1 MKTIFISSTF
11 RDMNEERDLFH
22 ARICPEL
29 NEIAREYG
37 ESISFCDL
45 RWGVNTSTLESE
57 EGSRKVLSVCL
68 DEIDRCKPY
77 MVVLLGQRYGWIPSR
92 ELVASTVES
101 RSDFALRELEKSVTA
116 LEIEYG
122 ALRSEDQLSRTLFY
136 FRELK
141 GKPPK
146 DYAAE
151 DLAHTMKLHKL
162 KSRIRKATGGRV
174 KTYQVRWNAEKGCI
188 DSLDDF
194 AAMVTA
200 DIRQLMESDW
210 QALAQ
215 LTPHQKDLHGQF
227 EYARQKAAQFTARE
241 DLIEK
246 YMAMLSGGTGLMAV
260 RGPSGSGKST
270 LMSRLCQALQSAGCD
285 TLPIFCG
292 STALSTTAMDIL
304 QYMTD
309 YLETALA
316 LPHFADRQA
325 DTAPDLK
332 QWQDRLAELIR
343 LYTDSGKPALVIL
356 LDAVDQLLAGEDRDM
371 LRFLPMELTDKVRIV
386 LSCLDSFTLN
396 RNMPVEDVPALAQTD
411 RALIIR
417 GILAPTGR
425 SLSDEVIAAIAAK
438 EGGEKPLYLSLLV
451 TRLEMMERKDFEI
464 INRNGGGMEQ
474 INRRQMDIIAG
485 CSSDL
490 GKLCVELIDAA
501 AKKLGSTLPFVAA
514 QFLAVSRYGLRE
526 TDLEQLLNQTKVAYD
541 SLTFSQFRR
550 YMSRFFIQR
559 EDGRIDFAHQSFR
572 MGFRAWSTQGKLLHG
587 MLAKHLTA
595 LPAKDP
601 VVNTEL
607 PYHLIC
613 ADMKKTF
620 VNMVK
625 VRRGFPSLIAAAARD
640 AAEQTLA
647 DDGAW
652 LLDLLH
658 QGQALAVGEEF
669 INFLSYSYPQGFRF
683 SSVKAL
689 ALQQKVLSEALAF
702 ARQLAQ
708 ADPGTRHQE
717 RVAEC
722 CEALAVVHTS
732 LGTREDQMLSQQYR
746 QEALEIMQR
755 LSEEDPDMRQ
765 ILALRYYRLGQ
776 SYANTDDVRSLHKA
790 LELHEKALHIRR
802 EDYAAHPVYYHCRTL
817 ASSCYSV
824 AGVCKSLGGRE
835 NLEKALALYQEGQ
848 ALLQKLFDREQTLET
863 RHDMA
868 VSCQNIGHICIRLGG
883 QENIQKALEAQL
895 ACAAHCEELVR
906 LRGSVADRR
915 FYASACDDVGSCY
928 ARFDEKALMPKAL
941 AWHRKAAA
949 IGESLLQEVDTPE
962 IVRLVATIYI
972 SIGDDHKELFTPED
986 LQQAKEQYGKG
997 LALLEKLA
1005 QRLQTI
1011 PALVDYSTA
1020 LERMGDV
1027 LRHIGGPENIW
1038 AALAY
1043 YEKALAELQQLAPRL
1058 SKPQSLRSLVII
1070 HDRFGS
1076 TYELLHEQEKAM
1088 EAYLKQIA
1096 YAEEIVQ
1103 VADTPESRQLLTWSY
1118 SNASILYSRM
1128 GGVENARKALELNR
1142 KSLQMRR
1149 ELARE
1154 LRTVLAYDQLATVM
1168 FRVAISRFVE
1178 KEEQAALLTEGKEIA
1193 EMLYRRT
1200 GNDRY
1205 QILLDRYTSALGH

>member
-22 ARICPEL
+22 ARICPDL

-92 ELVASTVES
+92 ELVASTVDS

-162 KSRIRKATGGRV
+162 KNRIRKATDGRV
-174 KTYQVRWNAEKGCI
+174 KTYHVRWNAEKGCI

-200 DIRQLMESDW
+200 DIRQLMEGDW
-210 QALAQ
+210 QALAK
-215 LTPHQKDLHGQF
+215 LTPHQKDLRGQL

-241 DLIEK
+241 DLIQK

-270 LMSRLCQALQSAGCD
+270 LMSRLGQALQDTGFD

-309 YLETALA
+309 YLETALS
-316 LPHFADRQA
+316 LPHFADRQEE
-325 DTAPDLK
+325 TPDLK

-343 LYTDSGKPALVIL
+343 LYTASGKPTLVIL

-396 RNMPVEDVPALAQTD
+396 RSMPVEDVPALAQTD

-417 GILAPTGR
+417 GVLAPTGR
-425 SLSDEVIAAIAAK
+425 SLSEEVIAAIAAK

-451 TRLEMMERKDFEI
+451 TRLEMMGREDFEI
-464 INRNGGGMEQ
+464 INRNGGGMDQ

-485 CSSDL
+485 CSSEL

-501 AKKLGSTLPFVAA
+501 AKKIGSTLPFVAA
-514 QFLAVSRYGLRE
+514 QFLASSRYGLRE
-526 TDLEQLLNQTKVAYD
+526 TDLEQLLNKTKVAYD

-572 MGFRAWSTQGKLLHG
+572 MGFREWTTQAQMLHT
-587 MLAKHLTA
+587 MVAKHLAA

-607 PYHLIC
+607 PYHVIC

-620 VNMVK
+620 VNMVR
-625 VRRGFPSLIAAAARD
+625 VRGSYPTLISAAARD

-658 QGQALAVGEEF
+658 RGQELEVGQEF
-669 INFLSYSYPQGFRF
+669 INFLSYYYPRGFRF

-689 ALQQKVLSEALAF
+689 TLQQKVLSEALAF

-708 ADPGTRHQE
+708 AEPSDLHQK

-722 CEALAVVHTS
+722 CEALGVVHTS
-732 LGTREDQMLSQQYR
+732 LGTREDQLLSQQYR
-746 QEALEIMQR
+746 QEALEIMQG

-765 ILALRYYRLGQ
+765 ILALSYYRLGQ

-790 LELHEKALHIRR
+790 LELHEKALRIRR
-802 EDYAAHPVYYHCRTL
+802 EDYAANPVYYYCRTL

-824 AGVCKSLGGRE
+824 AGVRKSLGGRE
-835 NLEKALALYQEGQ
+835 NLEKALSLYQEGQ
-848 ALLQKLFDREQTLET
+848 ALLQKLFDQEQTLET

-915 FYASACDDVGSCY
+915 FFASACDDVGSCY
-928 ARFDEKALMPKAL
+928 AEFDEKALMPKAL
-941 AWHRKAAA
+941 SWLRKAAA
-949 IGESLLQEVDTPE
+949 IGESLLQEVDTPD
-962 IVRLVATIYI
+962 IVRLVATIYMN
-972 SIGDDHKELFTPED
+972 IGDVHKHLFTPED
-986 LQQAKEQYGKG
+986 LQQAKEQYAKG
-997 LALLEKLA
+997 LALLEKQA
-1005 QRLQTI
+1005 QRLQTVQS
-1011 PALVDYSTA
+1011 LDDYNTA
-1020 LERMGDV
+1020 LERMADA
-1027 LRHIGGPENIW
+1027 LRHIGGDQNVR
-1038 AALAY
+1038 AALEY
-1043 YEKALAELQQLAPRL
+1043 YQKALEGIHRLAPRL
-1058 SKPQSLRSLVII
+1058 SKPQSLRGLVII
-1070 HDRFGS
+1070 YDRLGRS
-1076 TYELLHEQEKAM
+1076 YELLHEQEKAL

-1103 VADTPESRQLLTWSY
+1103 VAGTADSRQLLTWSY
-1118 SNASILYSRM
+1118 SNTSILYGRM
-1128 GGVENARKALELNR
+1128 GGRENARKALELDR

-1149 ELARE
+1149 ELAQE
-1154 LRTVLAYDQLATVM
+1154 LRTVSAYDQLAAMM
-1168 FRVAISRFVE
+1168 FNVAISQFVE
-1178 KEEQAALLTEGKEIA
+1178 REERAALLTEGKEIA

-1200 GNDRY
+1200 GNDRHKM
-1205 QILLDRYTSALGH
+1205 ILDRYTSALDG